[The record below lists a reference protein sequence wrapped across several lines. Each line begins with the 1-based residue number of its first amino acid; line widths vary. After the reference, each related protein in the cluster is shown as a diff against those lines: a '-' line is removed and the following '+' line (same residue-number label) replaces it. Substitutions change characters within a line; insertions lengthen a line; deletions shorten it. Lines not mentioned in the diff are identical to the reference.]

1 MIPPHFAVSEE
12 NILEAE
18 SALAT
23 LYNNQP
29 SAGNRFLFFFLI
41 VCTFA
46 LYGAWK
52 TRPLL
57 CIPGKLARWAE
68 VSEMA
73 FLTGQSIPQFCV

>member
-12 NILEAE
+12 NNLEAD

-29 SAGNRFLFFFLI
+29 SAGNCFLFFFLI

-46 LYGAWK
+46 LLGAWK
-52 TRPLL
+52 TGPLL
-57 CIPGKLARWAE
+57 CITGKLAR
-68 VSEMA
+68 
-73 FLTGQSIPQFCV
+73 

>member
-12 NILEAE
+12 NTHEAE

-29 SAGNRFLFFFLI
+29 PAGNRFLFFFLI

-46 LYGAWK
+46 LHGAWK
-52 TRPLL
+52 TGSLL
-57 CIPGKLARWAE
+57 CIPGKLA
-68 VSEMA
+68 
-73 FLTGQSIPQFCV
+73 Q